1 MKKYKQLLSINILY
15 ILVALTLFGLSFIVI
30 MYRWNLMLNAQG
42 RAISLR
48 ESSWPFLVGAGLN
61 AVIPCGNNLYV
72 NE

>member
-15 ILVALTLFGLSFIVI
+15 ILVALTLFGLSFIVR

-48 ESSWPFLVGAGLN
+48 ESS
-61 AVIPCGNNLYV
+61 
-72 NE
+72 